1 MCTLLIVEGGQLF
14 GQSLSSWVKNK
25 STRLIDI
32 NIKYLLWKILG
43 SRTKFLIA
51 MVAGNCRDLLLI
63 CTALLCS
70 IGHRSS
76 GMRDS
81 MDPEDRDG
89 LGNPLP
95 PIPVPDST
103 LGSPYENVRA
113 TRCGSRV
120 PHSGGGGM
128 DSSSPSTSPT
138 HWEFYHST
146 KAHQGSS
153 GDPTSV

>member
-1 MCTLLIVEGGQLF
+1 VVLWAVFVWLGF
-14 GQSLSSWVKNK
+14 KNK
-25 STRLIDI
+25 KLKHKILTGENTRLQD
-32 NIKYLLWKILG
+32 KISNSG
-43 SRTKFLIA
+43 
-51 MVAGNCRDLLLI
+51 VARDLPRPAVGIYCLMF
-63 CTALLCS
+63 S

-76 GMRDS
+76 GMRDN

-113 TRCGSRV
+113 TRGGSRIS
-120 PHSGGGGM
+120 HSGGGGM

-138 HWEFYHST
+138 HWEFYHSN